1 MDPFFGWPKSLSMK
15 HKKPRRIARDFLRD
29 ANVNVNWRRRKT
41 GKDGQEIIDQPTY
54 RKLTRSFV
62 RSGGIIIRGKEA
74 DLHLAQMGA
83 HASYIPGMGVAFIR
97 DDATVSDVLEEMYH
111 AKQDRQ
117 NAYLNLPSDEAILR
131 REIDAQEYLLG
142 MAEKYQIP
150 TNETNITRRNL
161 ADYQRMLRE
170 LKGEG

>member
-1 MDPFFGWPKSLSMK
+1 MEELEERKTVE
-15 HKKPRRIARDFLRD
+15 IAEMQ
-29 ANVNVNWRRRKT
+29 RRKI

-117 NAYLNLPSDEAILR
+117 NAYLNLPSDEAVLR
-131 REIDAQEYLLG
+131 REIDAQEYLLD